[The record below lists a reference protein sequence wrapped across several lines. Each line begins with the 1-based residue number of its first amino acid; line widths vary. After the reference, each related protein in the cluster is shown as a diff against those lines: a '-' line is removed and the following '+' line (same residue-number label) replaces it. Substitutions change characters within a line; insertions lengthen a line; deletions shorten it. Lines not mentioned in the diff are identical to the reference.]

1 MTENEIS
8 KIVFESYQKVLKALG
23 PGLLEKAYQT
33 ILAYELK
40 KHGLVVET
48 EVELPVIYEG
58 IVLEQAYRVDILVEN
73 KVIIEL
79 KAVEKLIDVH
89 RSQLLT
95 YLRMSHKKL
104 GLLINFGSALYT
116 DNFKRVLNC
125 DSIAELDKP

>member
-8 KIVFESYQKVLKALG
+8 KIVFESYQRVLKTLG

-40 KHGLVVET
+40 KHGLIVET
-48 EVELPVIYEG
+48 EVALPVIYEDV
-58 IVLEQAYRVDILVEN
+58 ILDQAYRVDILVEN
-73 KVIIEL
+73 KVILEL
-79 KAVEKLIDVH
+79 KAVDKLIDVH

-104 GLLINFGSALYT
+104 GLLINFGSPLYAE
-116 DNFKRVLNC
+116 NFKRVLNC
-125 DSIAELDKP
+125 DNVAELDNP

>member
-48 EVELPVIYEG
+48 EVECP
-58 IVLEQAYRVDILVEN
+58 
-73 KVIIEL
+73 
-79 KAVEKLIDVH
+79 
-89 RSQLLT
+89 
-95 YLRMSHKKL
+95 
-104 GLLINFGSALYT
+104 
-116 DNFKRVLNC
+116 
-125 DSIAELDKP
+125 

>member
-8 KIVFESYQKVLKALG
+8 KIVFESYQRVLKTLG

-40 KHGLVVET
+40 KHGLIVET
-48 EVELPVIYEG
+48 EVALPVIYEDV
-58 IVLEQAYRVDILVEN
+58 ILDQAYRVDILVEN
-73 KVIIEL
+73 KVILEL
-79 KAVEKLIDVH
+79 KAVDKLIDVH

-104 GLLINFGSALYT
+104 GLLINFGSPLYAE
-116 DNFKRVLNC
+116 NFKRVLNC
-125 DSIAELDKP
+125 NNVAELDNP

>member
-8 KIVFESYQKVLKALG
+8 KIVYESYQRVLKTLG

-40 KHGLVVET
+40 KHGLTVET

-58 IVLEQAYRVDILVEN
+58 IVLDQAYRVDILVEN

-104 GLLINFGSALYT
+104 GLLINFGSSLYT
-116 DNFKRVLNC
+116 DSFKRVLNC
-125 DSIAELDKP
+125 DSVAELDKE